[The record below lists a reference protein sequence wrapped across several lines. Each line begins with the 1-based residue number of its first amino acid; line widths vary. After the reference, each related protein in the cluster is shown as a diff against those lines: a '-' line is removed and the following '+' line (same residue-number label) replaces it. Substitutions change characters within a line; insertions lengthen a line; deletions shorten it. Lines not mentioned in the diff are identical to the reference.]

1 MNKFEIAQEELQDL
15 NYDGWLI
22 ICNEDSDIHSEFMLG
37 IKAHARHY
45 IYISANGNHNVI
57 VVAMEAP
64 MIKSNLE
71 KQGIQANVNSYS
83 SLEDLKSKLT
93 VLLKEKSI
101 ALNYGELFGLN
112 TDFAD
117 HLNTGDYLSLKSL
130 VPTTKFFSAAP
141 IIYKLRSVK
150 SNEDLKDLRTVCKI
164 TMEILNNIPDWVRVG
179 MTERELKAKIEYEY
193 MKLGRPSFEAIVAS
207 GVNSADPHHNSSQ
220 KKVKEGVLL
229 IDSGLQINQMCSDI
243 TWTFWIGGNPT
254 EKFKKA
260 YSALYHAKTIS
271 MKYYVEGM
279 QNYIAALKCRESLK
293 EAGYDEQKLFNH
305 GLGHALGFQVHDVGA
320 RISKN
325 VPKNNILREN
335 MVYTNEPGLY
345 WEGEWGI
352 RIEDDV
358 IVKKESCEVVTK
370 APKEP
375 ITI

>member
-1 MNKFEIAQEELQDL
+1 MKD
-15 NYDGWLI
+15 
-22 ICNEDSDIHSEFMLG
+22 
-37 IKAHARHY
+37 K
-45 IYISANGNHNVI
+45 
-57 VVAMEAP
+57 
-64 MIKSNLE
+64 
-71 KQGIQANVNSYS
+71 
-83 SLEDLKSKLT
+83 T
-93 VLLKEKSI
+93 I
-101 ALNYGELFGLN
+101 ALNYGEIFGLN

-117 HLNTGDYLSLKSL
+117 FLNTGDYLSLKSL
-130 VPTTKFFSAAP
+130 VPTSKFFSAAP

-150 SNEDLKDLRTVCKI
+150 TNKDLKDLRTVCKT
-164 TMEILNNIPDWVRVG
+164 TMEILNNIPDWVKVG

-193 MKLGRPSFEAIVAS
+193 MKLGRPSFETIVAS
-207 GVNSADPHHNSSQ
+207 GVNSANPHHNSSQ
-220 KKVKEGVLL
+220 KKIKEGVLL

-254 EKFKKA
+254 EKFKEA
-260 YSALYHAKTIS
+260 YSALYDAKTIS
-271 MKYYVEGM
+271 MKYYIEGM

-370 APKEP
+370 TPKDP
-375 ITI
+375 III